1 MCCIFLMWAFPLPSN
16 LDHGQLTESSSP
28 PPKPR
33 GGTRSWTRCQ
43 PVIGWPPPPALTA
56 GHHPTLRV
64 YNRDVVQS
72 RAVAVYATSA
82 REMRYS
88 GADIPTHT
96 PLPPLLERI
105 RGLVEERLGERFGT
119 VMLNRYADGDVYIG
133 RHSDTRENRI
143 IASLSLGA
151 ERTFVL
157 TPRLP
162 PGGGLSA
169 ERRKA
174 LERRSGTR
182 FPMAHR
188 SMVVMQGRAGKRVA
202 DGRKDA
208 GLLEGASKVG
218 RG

>member
-1 MCCIFLMWAFPLPSN
+1 
-16 LDHGQLTESSSP
+16 
-28 PPKPR
+28 
-33 GGTRSWTRCQ
+33 
-43 PVIGWPPPPALTA
+43 
-56 GHHPTLRV
+56 V

-82 REMRYS
+82 RGMRYS
-88 GADIPTHT
+88 GADIAAHT

-105 RGLVEERLGERFGT
+105 RGLVEARLGARFGT

-169 ERRKA
+169 ARKRA

-182 FPMAHR
+182 FLMAHG
-188 SMVVMQGRAGKRVA
+188 SMVVMQGRAGRCVA
-202 DGRKDA
+202 DGRPDT
-208 GLLEGASKVG
+208 GLLEGASTLG
-218 RG
+218 WADGSTRFRRSGGSRRGGLA